1 MADNSDAL
9 LEVEPLVHLP
19 GLLAQL
25 LPEARPRHA
34 LEVDEDEAVHPG
46 GVGQPQPQQDAGTR
60 AVPEADHLDGLLNVA
75 AEIRRRRRRIS
86 LELCHV

>member
-1 MADNSDAL
+1 MFLHTEDTRRVASNSDAL

-34 LEVDEDEAVHPG
+34 LEVDENEAVHPG
-46 GVGQPQPQQDAGTR
+46 GVGQPQPQEDAGTR
-60 AVPEADHLDGLLNVA
+60 AVPEADHLDGLLNVV
-75 AEIRRRRRRIS
+75 AEV
-86 LELCHV
+86 ELN

>member
-9 LEVEPLVHLP
+9 LEVEPLIHLP

-25 LPEARPRHA
+25 LPEGRPRHA

-75 AEIRRRRRRIS
+75 AEIRRRRIS